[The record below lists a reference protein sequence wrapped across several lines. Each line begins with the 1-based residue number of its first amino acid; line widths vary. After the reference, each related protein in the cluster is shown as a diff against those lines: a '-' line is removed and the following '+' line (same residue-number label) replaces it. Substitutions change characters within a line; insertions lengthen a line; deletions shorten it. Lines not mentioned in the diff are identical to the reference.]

1 MDSRDPQLQKLIGL
15 LRQGQRTEAL
25 SAAKRLLQTDLSAAQ
40 LSNLGT
46 LFSMCQRHA
55 EALLCFR
62 RAVAR
67 DGRNG
72 HYLYNLATAQR
83 ATGDLS
89 GAEASCEDA
98 IQLNPCDCQALYLRS
113 DLRRQTPLSNHV
125 SELEDRLREGIAGAV
140 DRTLVCFALAKELE
154 DIGEFARAF
163 KHLETGAAT
172 YRGTLQYDVS
182 KDIGVIDAI
191 IDTHTAAA
199 RRATTRGYD
208 EAAPI
213 FVVGMP
219 RSGTTL
225 VERIIGSHSEVIS
238 VGERPDFALEMT
250 RLARRGAEQIGR
262 DALVRQA
269 LTIDMAELGRCYVER
284 VAEEDA
290 GTRRTLDKM
299 PLNYLYC
306 GLIHAALPRA
316 QIISLRRDPMDS
328 CYAAFKA
335 FLAGPYAFTYDLD
348 ELGRYYLAYRRL
360 VDHWRSTL
368 PAHAYLEVRYESIV
382 GNVEAEARRILGFL
396 SLPWQDQVA
405 RFFEEDA
412 PSSTASAVQVRRPV
426 YPTSIGKWR
435 HYRDQLGALR
445 QRLGVEANPGAA
457 DHISV

>member
-1 MDSRDPQLQKLIGL
+1 MDSRDPQLREVVGV

-25 SAAKRLLQTDLSAAQ
+25 RAAKRLLQTDLSAPE

-46 LFSMCQRHA
+46 LFSMCQRQE
-55 EALLCFR
+55 EALQCFH

-67 DGRNG
+67 DGQTG

-83 ATGDLS
+83 AIGDLA
-89 GAEASCEDA
+89 GAEASCEKA
-98 IQLNPCDCQALYLRS
+98 IQLNSRDYQALYLRS
-113 DLRRQTPLSNHV
+113 DLCEQTPQSNHV
-125 SELEDRLREGIAGAV
+125 SELEDRLREGIAAAV
-140 DRTLVCFALAKELE
+140 DRTLVSFALAKELE
-154 DIGEFARAF
+154 DIGEYTRAF
-163 KHLETGAAT
+163 EHLRAGAAI
-172 YRGTLQYDVS
+172 YRSTLQYDVS
-182 KDIGVIDAI
+182 KDISVIDAI
-191 IDTHTAAA
+191 IETHTAAA
-199 RRATTRGYD
+199 LRSTARGYD
-208 EAAPI
+208 EAAPV

-225 VERIIGSHSEVIS
+225 VERIIGSHADVVS

-262 DALVRQA
+262 NALVRQA

-284 VAEEDA
+284 VTEDDA

-306 GLIHAALPRA
+306 WLIHAALPRA
-316 QIISLRRDPMDS
+316 KIISVRRDPMDS

-335 FLAGPYAFTYDLD
+335 FLTGPYAFTYDLD

-368 PAHAYLEVRYESIV
+368 PAQAYLEVRYESIV
-382 GNVEAEARRILGFL
+382 LNVEAEARRILEFL
-396 SLPWQDQVA
+396 GLPWQDQVT
-405 RFFEEDA
+405 RFFESGA

-426 YPTSIGKWR
+426 YATSIGKWR
-435 HYRDQLGALR
+435 HYRNELAALA
-445 QRLGVEANPGAA
+445 QRLGVEADLGAA
-457 DHISV
+457 DHASV